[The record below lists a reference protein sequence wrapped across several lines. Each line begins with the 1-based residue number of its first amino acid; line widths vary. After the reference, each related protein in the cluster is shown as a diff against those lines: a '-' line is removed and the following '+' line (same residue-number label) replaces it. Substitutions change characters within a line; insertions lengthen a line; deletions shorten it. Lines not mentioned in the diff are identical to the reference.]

1 MELKS
6 TTLLASL
13 FILFLL
19 SSSKGGSSEVVAAV
33 DSHEVYEIDYKGPET
48 HASIPPPDHSRRKPV
63 IRHEATVDPPKC
75 KGLRGCNVV
84 PNVSLHDLTCLI
96 YFLICMFF
104 ETTSNI
110 R

>member
-19 SSSKGGSSEVVAAV
+19 SSPKGGSSEVVVVAAV

-48 HASIPPPDHSRRKPV
+48 HASIPPPDHSRGKPMN
-63 IRHEATVDPPKC
+63 RHEATVDPPPKC
-75 KGLRGCNVV
+75 KGLRGCNVA
-84 PNVSLHDLTCLI
+84 PNEKKIHG
-96 YFLICMFF
+96 
-104 ETTSNI
+104 
-110 R
+110 